1 MYDGRLETVDYM
13 WVSDLSDLK
22 PLHVSWIVG
31 LYEHLKKEAGMI
43 IKGFDSAGIAEAVN
57 NAQYVYEKTENPFR
71 SP

>member
-31 LYEHLKKEAGMI
+31 LYEHLKKETGMI